1 MTAAERG
8 LSRGDRYQS
17 KLGGFAAWNLPP
29 PWPDTDADSPGKAL
43 VWGVMS
49 PATKMLQV
57 DVVLVKVSSW
67 YHG

>member
-1 MTAAERG
+1 MTAAEQG

-17 KLGGFAAWNLPP
+17 KLEGFAAWNLPP
-29 PWPDTDADSPGKAL
+29 PWPDIGADSPGEAS

-49 PATKMLQV
+49 PLTKMLQV
-57 DVVLVKVSSW
+57 EAVLVKVSSW